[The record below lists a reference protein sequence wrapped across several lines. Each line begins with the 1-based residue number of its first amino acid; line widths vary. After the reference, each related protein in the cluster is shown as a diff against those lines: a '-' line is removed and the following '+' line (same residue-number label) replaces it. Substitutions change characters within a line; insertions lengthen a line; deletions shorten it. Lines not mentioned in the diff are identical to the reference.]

1 MSSLHAA
8 ADGPLVA
15 WVGGRLVLPHAV
27 LEGHAL
33 LTRGARIVAVVREGE
48 VPSSAAREELA
59 GAYLLPG
66 LVDIH
71 THGALGRSFLDGDD
85 EAFRVVLAEQ
95 ARRGVTAV
103 LPTTSTAPFPD
114 ILRALE
120 TTRRW
125 MDAEHDGARV
135 LGAHVEGPYF
145 SPAQAG
151 AQDPANLRTPDDGSV
166 DELLEHADAI
176 RIVSFAP
183 ELPGALE
190 LTERLVSLGIV
201 AAGGHSNGTDEEV
214 QRCVE
219 RGLSHVI
226 HLWSGMSTTYRRGP
240 WRVPGIL
247 EASLASDTLTGEVI
261 ADGKHL
267 PPTLLRLARRALGP
281 DRLCVVSDA
290 TSGAG
295 LPEGSGFTMG
305 EMRYVVRDGVGMMP
319 DGTAFAG
326 SSTLLDGMLRVLT
339 REAGFPLHEAVKA
352 ASLNPA
358 RVIGADGAKGSLTP
372 GKDADLAV
380 YSPEL
385 EPLRTVVAGRTVWA
399 REGAAGGTGAGSAP
413 RAHAGAATSAAKTA
427 AEVRGAEEE

>member
-1 MSSLHAA
+1 VSES
-8 ADGPLVA
+8 LVA

-27 LEGHAL
+27 VEGRAL
-33 LTRGARIVAVVREGE
+33 LTRGPRIVGMVRQGE
-48 VPSSAAREELA
+48 VPEGARREEL
-59 GAYLLPG
+59 GGGYLLPG
-66 LVDIH
+66 LIDLH

-85 EAFRVVLAEQ
+85 DAFRVILAEQ
-95 ARRGVTAV
+95 ARRGVTGV
-103 LPTTSTAPFPD
+103 LATTSTAPFPD
-114 ILRALE
+114 ILRALR

-125 MDAEHDGARV
+125 MGVEEGGARV

-145 SPAQAG
+145 AAAQVG

-166 DELLEHADAI
+166 DELLEHAAAI
-176 RIVSFAP
+176 RVVSFAP

-190 LTERLVSLGIV
+190 LTERLVERGIV
-201 AAGGHSNGTDEEV
+201 AAGGHSNGTDADV
-214 QRCVE
+214 MRCVE

-247 EASLASDTLTGEVI
+247 EASLASDTLTGEGI
-261 ADGKHL
+261 ADGKPL

-281 DRLCVVSDA
+281 ERLCVVSDA

-295 LPEGSGFTMG
+295 LPEGSEFTMG

-339 REAGFPLHEAVKA
+339 ADAGFPLHEAVRM

-358 RVIGADGAKGSLTP
+358 TVIGLDGAKGSLEP

-380 YSPEL
+380 YSPAL
-385 EPLRTVVAGRTVWA
+385 EPLRTVIAGRTVWRRDA
-399 REGAAGGTGAGSAP
+399 RS
-413 RAHAGAATSAAKTA
+413 
-427 AEVRGAEEE
+427 